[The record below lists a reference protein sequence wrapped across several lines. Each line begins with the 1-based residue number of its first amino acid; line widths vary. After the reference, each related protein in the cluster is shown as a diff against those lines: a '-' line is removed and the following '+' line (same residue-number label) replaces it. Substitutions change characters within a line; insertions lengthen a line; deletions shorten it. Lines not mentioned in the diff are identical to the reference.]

1 MRRIP
6 LKIFCVVLLTGLIGI
21 AGEFILQ
28 YDIKQ
33 LSSNYNNVAVDIMQ
47 EQEYALRIS
56 ALLYQHHAVLSS
68 CMIAEDQEQMERNIQ
83 KEQELRERLETMFSK
98 LEKQIKG
105 SDMEKQ
111 YHTLYSDYTSYLTN
125 AEIALQLCQ
134 KGSQVTASYYVN
146 NTLEEFLSDV
156 DEDIEQLEHRID
168 NVMDDAR
175 RQMDYYIGLTQ
186 ITEMVCVVC
195 IIVAVVI
202 CLIYCVKSTS
212 GMERQEKDLKRA
224 MDVQHNTLMKHV
236 EHLMGMQDNIILGM
250 ANLIEN
256 RDGDTGEHIKRT
268 SQYVEMLA
276 KKAREAGLYTDILT
290 DEYIML
296 LVKAAPMHDVGKISV
311 PDRILQKPGRLT
323 EEEFEQMQR
332 HAPEGGRIVR
342 EVFRDVEDEA
352 YIEIAAQ
359 VAAYHHEKWD
369 GNGYTSGLA
378 GEEIPLSARI
388 MALADVFDALVS
400 KRCYKDA
407 MSYDKAFQIIE
418 ESAETHFDPQLAEVF
433 LDMREE
439 IIETL
444 SET

>member
-1 MRRIP
+1 MKRIP

-21 AGEFILQ
+21 VGEFVLQ
-28 YDIKQ
+28 YNVNQ
-33 LSSNYNNVAVDIMQ
+33 LSTTYNNVALNVMQ
-47 EQEYALRIS
+47 EQESALRIS
-56 ALLYQHHAVLSS
+56 ALLYQHQAILAS
-68 CMIAEDQEQMERNIQ
+68 CVIAEDQEQMDEYIQ
-83 KEQELRERLETMFSK
+83 KEQELRDRVETMFSE
-98 LEKQIKG
+98 LEKQIEG

-111 YHTLYSDYTSYLTN
+111 YVTLLSDYYDYKSN
-125 AEIALQLCQ
+125 AEIALELCQ
-134 KGSQVTASYYVN
+134 KGSQDTASYYVN
-146 NTLEEFLSDV
+146 NTLEEFLIDL
-156 DEDIEQLEHRID
+156 DADIEQFERRIG
-168 NVMDDAR
+168 NVVDDAR
-175 RQMDYYIGLTQ
+175 SQMDYFIRLTK
-186 ITEMVCVVC
+186 ITGVLCTVC

-212 GMERQEKDLKRA
+212 GMEQQERDLKRA
-224 MDVQHNTLMKHV
+224 MDVQHHTLMRHV
-236 EHLMGMQDNIILGM
+236 EHLMDLQDNIILGM

-276 KKAREAGLYTDILT
+276 KKAREAGLYTDVLT
-290 DEYIML
+290 DEYITL

-342 EVFRDVEDEA
+342 EVFRDVEDET

-359 VAAYHHEKWD
+359 VAACHHEKWD
-369 GNGYTSGLA
+369 GSGYTSGLS
-378 GEEIPLSARI
+378 GEDIPLSARI

-418 ESAETHFDPQLAEVF
+418 ESAGSHFDPQLAEVF

-439 IIETL
+439 IIKTL

>member
-1 MRRIP
+1 MKRIP

-21 AGEFILQ
+21 TGEFVLQ
-28 YDIKQ
+28 YDINQ
-33 LSSNYNNVAVDIMQ
+33 LSSNYNNVAVDVMQ

-56 ALLYQHHAVLSS
+56 SLLYQHQAVLAS
-68 CMIAEDQEQMERNIQ
+68 CVIAEDQEQLEGYIQ
-83 KEQELRERLETMFSK
+83 KEQELRERLEEMFSR

-105 SDMEKQ
+105 SNMEKQ
-111 YHTLYSDYTSYLTN
+111 YDTVHSDYIGYLTN

-134 KGSQVTASYYVN
+134 KGSQDTASFYVN

-156 DEDIEQLEHRID
+156 DEDIEQFEHRID

-175 RQMDYYIGLTQ
+175 SQMDYYIGLTR
-186 ITEMVCVVC
+186 ITEIVCVIC
-195 IIVAVVI
+195 IIVAVVM

-224 MDVQHNTLMKHV
+224 MDVQHNTLMRHV

-276 KKAREAGLYTDILT
+276 KRAREAGLYTDILT

-352 YIEIAAQ
+352 YIEIASQ

-369 GNGYTSGLA
+369 GNGYVSGLA

-418 ESAETHFDPQLAEVF
+418 ESAGTHFDPQLAEVF

-439 IIETL
+439 ILEAL
-444 SET
+444 SES

>member
-1 MRRIP
+1 MRGIP

-21 AGEFILQ
+21 AGEIILK
-28 YDIKQ
+28 YDIDQ
-33 LSSNYNNVAVDIMQ
+33 LSSNYNNVAVDIMK
-47 EQEYALRIS
+47 EQEYSLRIS
-56 ALLYQHHAVLSS
+56 ALLYQHQAVVSS
-68 CMIAEDQEQMERNIQ
+68 CLIAEDQEQVQGYLQE
-83 KEQELRERLETMFSK
+83 EQRLRETLKSMFSK
-98 LEKQIKG
+98 LGKQIKG
-105 SDMEKQ
+105 SDMETL
-111 YHTLYSDYTSYLTN
+111 YHQVYSDYTSYLSN
-125 AEIALQLCQ
+125 ADVALQLCQ
-134 KGSQVTASYYVN
+134 KGSIATASFYVN
-146 NTLEEFLSDV
+146 NTLEDFLSDV
-156 DEDIEQLEHRID
+156 DDNIELLENEID
-168 NVMDDAR
+168 AEMEDAR
-175 RQMDYYIGLTQ
+175 KQMNFYIRFTQ
-186 ITEMVCVVC
+186 ITEIVCVVC

-202 CLIYCVKSTS
+202 CIVYCVKSAS

-276 KKAREAGLYTDILT
+276 NRAREAGLYTDILT

-323 EEEFEQMQR
+323 EEEFEQMKR
-332 HAPEGGRIVR
+332 HAPEGGRIVK
-342 EVFRDVEDEA
+342 EVFRDVEDEK
-352 YIEIAAQ
+352 YIEIASQ

-369 GNGYTSGLA
+369 GNGYTSGLS

-418 ESAETHFDPQLAEVF
+418 ESAGTHFDPQLTEIF
-433 LDMREE
+433 LEMREE
-439 IIETL
+439 IIEIL
-444 SET
+444 S

>member
-1 MRRIP
+1 MKRIP

-21 AGEFILQ
+21 AGEFVLQ
-28 YDIKQ
+28 YDINQ
-33 LSSNYNNVAVDIMQ
+33 LSSNYNNVALDVMQ
-47 EQEYALRIS
+47 EQECVLRIS
-56 ALLYQHHAVLSS
+56 ALLYQHQAVLAS
-68 CMIAEDQEQMERNIQ
+68 CVIAEDQEHMEEYIQ
-83 KEQELRERLETMFSK
+83 KEQELRERLETMFSE

-111 YHTLYSDYTSYLTN
+111 YDTVYSDYFGYKTN

-134 KGSQVTASYYVN
+134 KGSQETASYYVN
-146 NTLEEFLSDV
+146 NTLEDFLLDLDV
-156 DEDIEQLEHRID
+156 DIEQFEHRID
-168 NVMDDAR
+168 NVVDDAR
-175 RQMDYYIGLTQ
+175 RQMDYYIGLTK
-186 ITEMVCVVC
+186 ITGIVCTVC
-195 IIVAVVI
+195 IIVAVVM

-224 MDVQHNTLMKHV
+224 MDVQHSVLAKHV

-276 KKAREAGLYTDILT
+276 KKAREAGLYVDILT

-352 YIEIAAQ
+352 YIEIASQ
-359 VAAYHHEKWD
+359 VAEYHHEKWD

-378 GEEIPLSARI
+378 GEDIPLSARI

-418 ESAETHFDPQLAEVF
+418 ESAGTHFDPQLAEVF

-439 IIETL
+439 ILETL
-444 SET
+444 SDT

>member
-1 MRRIP
+1 MRGIP

-21 AGEFILQ
+21 AGEIILK
-28 YDIKQ
+28 YDIDQ
-33 LSSNYNNVAVDIMQ
+33 LSSNYNNVAVDVMK
-47 EQEYALRIS
+47 EQEYSLRIS
-56 ALLYQHHAVLSS
+56 ALLYRHQAVLAS
-68 CMIAEDQEQMERNIQ
+68 CLIAEDQEQVEGYLLEE
-83 KEQELRERLETMFSK
+83 KELRERLKTKFSE
-98 LEKQIKG
+98 LGKQLKG
-105 SDMEKQ
+105 SDMESL
-111 YHTLYSDYTSYLTN
+111 YHQVYSDYTSYLSN
-125 AEIALQLCQ
+125 ADIALQLCQ
-134 KGSQVTASYYVN
+134 KGSIATASYYVN
-146 NTLEEFLSDV
+146 NTLEDFLSDV
-156 DEDIEQLEHRID
+156 DDDIEELEQKID
-168 NVMDDAR
+168 GVMEDAR
-175 RQMDYYIGLTQ
+175 KQMDYYIRFTQ
-186 ITEMVCVVC
+186 ITEIVCVVC
-195 IIVAVVI
+195 IVVAVLI
-202 CLIYCVKSTS
+202 CIIYCVKSAS

-224 MDVQHNTLMKHV
+224 MDVQHNTLMAHV
-236 EHLMGMQDNIILGM
+236 KHLMDMQDNIILGM

-276 KKAREAGLYTDILT
+276 RKAQEAGMYPDILT

-323 EEEFEQMQR
+323 EEEFEQMKR

-342 EVFRDVEDEA
+342 EVFRDVEDEK
-352 YIEIAAQ
+352 YIEIASQ

-369 GNGYTSGLA
+369 GNGYTAGLS

-418 ESAETHFDPQLAEVF
+418 ESAGTHFDPQLTEIF

-439 IIETL
+439 ILEVL
-444 SET
+444 S